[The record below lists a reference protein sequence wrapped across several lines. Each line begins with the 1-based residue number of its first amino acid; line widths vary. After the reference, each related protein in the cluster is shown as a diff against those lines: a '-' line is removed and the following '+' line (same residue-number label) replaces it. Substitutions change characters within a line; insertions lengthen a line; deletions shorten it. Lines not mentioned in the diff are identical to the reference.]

1 MLIVRFFQDS
11 RCDATTDGRTYV
23 PMDRVTSPEAVVTS
37 VEVYENTKS
46 CNCWKITK
54 KDIIESEGKYIL
66 HLYSQNKN

>member
-11 RCDATTDGRTYV
+11 RCAATTDGRIYV
-23 PMDRVTSPEAVVTS
+23 PMDRVTSPESVVTS
-37 VEVYENTKS
+37 VEVYGNAVFQLLENYK
-46 CNCWKITK
+46 K